1 MEHKIK
7 EWLKRWTAGDKK
19 LKLIAAV
26 GLIGILLIMMSEFA
40 PKAEKQPVAPMETQE
55 NYAQYTAHLEA
66 QTEALLASIQ
76 GTGKCKV
83 MITLRHS
90 DERVYA
96 RNSQEN
102 QNGSS
107 YSRQDEYVLYDGQD
121 GETPALIKQY
131 FPQVQGVAVVCEG
144 ADNTVVRESIINS
157 VSALFN
163 ISVSKISVSKY
174 KG

>member
-96 RNSQEN
+96 RNSQE
-102 QNGSS
+102 
-107 YSRQDEYVLYDGQD
+107 DKAA
-121 GETPALIKQY
+121 T
-131 FPQVQGVAVVCEG
+131 VCENQVLLQTVRG
-144 ADNTVVRESIINS
+144 ADGGLCHYNTGNS
-157 VSALFN
+157 HKVE
-163 ISVSKISVSKY
+163 
-174 KG
+174 